1 MEHYYIIKTKDGEF
15 VKTYATH
22 NFYMEPE
29 EFWECGF
36 DWRRWKPEEVEVV
49 EYPTKHGQKRS
60 YKYVGVDVK
69 IKKEEE
75 GKEQQ
80 MEADLWRETG
90 RWLDRLDD
98 KYCTLTESYSIQD
111 IKDTARHF
119 YELGLKARKEE

>member
-60 YKYVGVDVK
+60 YKYVGVDIK

-75 GKEQQ
+75 RKEQQ
-80 MEADLWRETG
+80 TEADFEKEIASICKTYG
-90 RWLDRLDD
+90 ITEHLDAELGP
-98 KYCTLTESYSIQD
+98 LD
-111 IKDTARHF
+111 IKNIARHF
-119 YELGLKARKEE
+119 YELGLNARKEK